1 MIAPRIATDRKRSTD
16 ADLLFS
22 TPMDIRRLEVGDETL
37 AREMF
42 ATMAAVFAEDGD
54 DLEDG
59 KPIDDAY
66 VRQLLARVDF
76 WAVVA
81 VDEGSVV
88 GGVTAHALPMTRNR
102 AVELFIYDLAV
113 RSDRQR
119 QGIGRAL
126 VSELLALARA
136 AGIETSF
143 VPADD
148 EDTHALDFYRA
159 MGGEESPV
167 TFFTFSR

>member
-1 MIAPRIATDRKRSTD
+1 
-16 ADLLFS
+16 
-22 TPMDIRRLEVGDETL
+22 
-37 AREMF
+37 
-42 ATMAAVFAEDGD
+42 
-54 DLEDG
+54 
-59 KPIDDAY
+59 
-66 VRQLLARVDF
+66 LLARVDF

-102 AVELFIYDLAV
+102 STELFIYDLAV

-126 VSELLALARA
+126 VSELLASASA
-136 AGIETSF
+136 AGIMTSF

-159 MGGEESPV
+159 IGGEESPV
-167 TFFTFSR
+167 RFFTFSR

>member
-1 MIAPRIATDRKRSTD
+1 M
-16 ADLLFS
+16 
-22 TPMDIRRLEVGDETL
+22 L
-37 AREMF
+37 AR
-42 ATMAAVFAEDGD
+42 T
-54 DLEDG
+54 
-59 KPIDDAY
+59 
-66 VRQLLARVDF
+66 DF

-88 GGVTAHALPMTRNR
+88 GGITAHALPMTRDR
-102 AVELFIYDLAV
+102 SVELFIYDLAV

-119 QGIGRAL
+119 QGIGRGL
-126 VSELLALARA
+126 VSELLGLASA
-136 AGIETSF
+136 AGIKTSF

-148 EDTHALDFYRA
+148 EDSHALDFYRA